1 MAYEIQESE
10 KKPTHLLMKAETI
23 RKMIAE
29 NPELPLIFIVTEEA
43 NNGDYSSVFTDC
55 VHAEI
60 GEFLDCCQEINNEIC
75 FTDRDK
81 FEEEIFDNIEVLTG
95 YDDRSEEWY
104 AQEAE
109 RIASLYD
116 PYWKKCIIIQVGD

>member
-1 MAYEIQESE
+1 MTYEIQESE

-29 NPELPLIFIVTEEA
+29 NPELPLIFLVTEEA
-43 NNGDYSSVFTDC
+43 NNGGYYSVFTDC